1 MEAVVWTVAYWVEA
15 ALRHSQDPPQAER
28 EVARTH
34 IRNAPA
40 EVRTPLRDKV
50 EEVFGQN
57 ELSDTALFVGDVE
70 DWTFSRRGHLPRAPH
85 RKMCADKFGRCRG
98 GAAAMRIAGKGDWGT
113 RLRLLA
119 LTRATATADQA
130 AGAICSSLF
139 SARCIYAGDVT
150 PAMIK
155 RTKLAPD
162 IA

>member
-85 RKMCADKFGRCRG
+85 RKMCADN
-98 GAAAMRIAGKGDWGT
+98 
-113 RLRLLA
+113 L
-119 LTRATATADQA
+119 
-130 AGAICSSLF
+130 
-139 SARCIYAGDVT
+139 GDVAAV
-150 PAMIK
+150 PRQCELQARVIGE
-155 RTKLAPD
+155 RDCAFWH
-162 IA
+162 